1 MELLKYLNPLLVLS
15 VRTHQLS
22 PCWDNLKVSHR
33 GGKPLGNE
41 IWKSEGIERLVDLT
55 GPHDRKLLT
64 FGQDKDEYSLQDKDF
79 LVYMQI
85 RAQLTDYCGQTV
97 IIPQPN

>member
-1 MELLKYLNPLLVLS
+1 M
-15 VRTHQLS
+15 
-22 PCWDNLKVSHR
+22 
-33 GGKPLGNE
+33 GNE

-55 GPHDRKLLT
+55 GPHVRKLLT
-64 FGQDKDEYSLQDKDF
+64 FGQDKDKNSLQDKDF